1 MINET
6 EVISNRTYDVNQAS
20 LGIFTVSGFTLA
32 TSLGPSMFTLMHTQ
46 QLIKA
51 TLLVGDFDNA
61 YLADFWTAGIG
72 LDKDWV
78 PYEYIPAFTVRK

>member
-1 MINET
+1 M
-6 EVISNRTYDVNQAS
+6 
-20 LGIFTVSGFTLA
+20 
-32 TSLGPSMFTLMHTQ
+32 
-46 QLIKA
+46 IKA

-78 PYEYIPAFTVRK
+78 PYEYIPAFTVKK